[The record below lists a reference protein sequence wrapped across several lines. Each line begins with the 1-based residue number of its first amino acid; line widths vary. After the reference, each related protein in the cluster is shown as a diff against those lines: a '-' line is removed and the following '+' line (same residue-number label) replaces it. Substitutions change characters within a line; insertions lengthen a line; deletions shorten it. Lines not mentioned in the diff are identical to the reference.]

1 MKMKVYTS
9 RKLNLLFEM
18 NPIVVETNIAWA
30 LPYWQKR
37 KELNPKIFWEF
48 VE

>member
-9 RKLNLLFEM
+9 RKLNPMFQM
-18 NPIVVETNIAWA
+18 TPIVVETNLAWA

-37 KELNPKIFWEF
+37 KKINPKIFWEI